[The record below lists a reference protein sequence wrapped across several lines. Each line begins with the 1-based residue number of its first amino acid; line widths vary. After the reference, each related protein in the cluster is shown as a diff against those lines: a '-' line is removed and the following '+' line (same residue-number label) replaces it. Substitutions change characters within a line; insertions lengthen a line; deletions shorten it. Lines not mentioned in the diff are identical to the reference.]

1 MTKRKP
7 KKNRKQST
15 PSAHRRYKDQL
26 FRFIFQ
32 EKQDLLELYNAVNG
46 TDYQNPQ
53 ELIINTLEDVVYIG
67 MKNDISFLIGG
78 TMNLYE
84 HQSSRN
90 PNMPLRGLLYFAR
103 IYDNYV
109 EEHQLAVHSSVLQ
122 HLLLPRYLIF
132 YNGSEGEPDKKELSL
147 QDAFTV
153 NSSSEMP
160 CLDCRATL
168 LNINYGHNKDL
179 MKKCRKLEEY
189 AIFVET
195 VREMLL
201 SGMDRDQAVHH
212 AVDECIRLGVLK
224 DILTKNRNEVV
235 DMILT
240 TFNQELHDKTER
252 EAAYLSGKTAGK
264 AEGKIEGR
272 AEGKAEIIAI
282 IRKKLQKEMSTNTIA
297 EILELNK
304 NDVKRIASLI
314 EEDRSR
320 TDLQIAEI
328 LLR

>member
-7 KKNRKQST
+7 KKNRKHST
-15 PSAHRRYKDQL
+15 PFADRKYKDQL

-32 EKQDLLELYNAVNG
+32 EKQDLLQLYNAVNG

-78 TMNLYE
+78 TVNLYE

-122 HLLLPRYLIF
+122 HLPLPRYLIF
-132 YNGSEGEPDKKELSL
+132 YNGSKGEPDKKELSL
-147 QDAFTV
+147 QDAFTG
-153 NSSSEMP
+153 NSLSERP

-189 AIFVET
+189 AFFVEK

-201 SGMDRDQAVHH
+201 SGTDRNQAVHH

-252 EAAYLSGKTAGK
+252 EAAYLSGKT
-264 AEGKIEGR
+264 EGKSEV
-272 AEGKAEIIAI
+272 IAI
-282 IRKKLQKEMSTNTIA
+282 IRKKIQKGMSSNTVA
-297 EILELNK
+297 EVLELDK
-304 NDVKRIASLI
+304 NYVKRVAALI
-314 EEDRSR
+314 EEDTNR